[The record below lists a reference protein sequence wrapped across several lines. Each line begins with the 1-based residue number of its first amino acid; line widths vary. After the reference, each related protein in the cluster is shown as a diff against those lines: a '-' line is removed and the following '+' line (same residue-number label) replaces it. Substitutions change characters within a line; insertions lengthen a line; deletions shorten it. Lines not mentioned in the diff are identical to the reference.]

1 MKTQYLSERK
11 LAIAEDALFQLLLA
25 YAKGELNGGAMNWED
40 VDIAFETAK
49 EAMPDA
55 YKDIIKEL
63 ESGE

>member
-11 LAIAEDALFQLLLA
+11 LAMAEDALFQLLLA
-25 YAKGELNGGAMNWED
+25 YAKGERSGGAMDWED

-55 YKDIIKEL
+55 YRDILEEL
-63 ESGE
+63 EKQG

>member
-1 MKTQYLSERK
+1 MKTKYLAERK

-25 YAKGELNGGAMNWED
+25 YAKGERNGGSIDWED

-55 YKDIIKEL
+55 YADIVKEL
-63 ESGE
+63 ETE